1 MKKLLVILTLLIFT
15 GSTAFAELSNIGIK
29 TFTEGNSF
37 GLQDK
42 DGNITVKPKYKKLIR
57 LGTSSWI
64 FQRHGRYGIMDS
76 YGNILVE
83 PKFRQVDRLLTK
95 YVKFGTGITYGV
107 YDEKGEVVLPQEYS
121 SIDMLFGGM
130 FLTCKN
136 YKYGIADRNGKIL
149 LENKFDEIYMPKPH
163 VIRLQYNGEWFE
175 IEQVKGGEF
184 TPPDDILSLMDENN
198 FKITTLIKD
207 PVTVSG
213 YSAVTFTDYILKL
226 ISSISPAHEEAID
239 ELMFS
244 QGADTVSIFMRFS
257 WLPMYPFVYLQKYY
271 QAIRTPNNGPLSK
284 VKDEL
289 KQKMN

>member
-15 GSTAFAELSNIGIK
+15 GSSAFAELSNVGMK
-29 TFTEGNSF
+29 VFSEGSSF

-42 DGNITVKPKYKKLIR
+42 DGNVTVKPKYRKLIR
-57 LGTSSWI
+57 LGNSSWI
-64 FQRHGRYGIMDS
+64 FQRYGKYGIMDS

-83 PKFRQVDRLLTK
+83 PKFRQADRLLTK
-95 YVKFGTGITYGV
+95 YVKFGTGFTYGV
-107 YDEKGEVVLPQEYS
+107 YNEKGEIVLPQEYS

-136 YKYGIADRNGKIL
+136 YKYGIADRSGKTL

-163 VIRLQYNGEWFE
+163 IIRLQYNGEWFE

-184 TPPDDILSLMDENN
+184 VPPDDIVNLMDENN

-207 PVTVSG
+207 PVAVSG

-226 ISSISPAHEEAID
+226 VSSISPAHEETID